1 LVLVIDRDGKKS
13 IRKIQLNCQTS
24 KIDEFLFEKRDKLV
38 KKNSILFSSSSL
50 QVWSNSFYSHSIK
63 RESQIIKRVLN
74 SMRVNKYITDKK
86 SSPCSSQNNYEKKL
100 HLINNLFQN
109 NMFFSLFFSF
119 VHVSCWDWLQR
130 RHLLLLRYS

>member
-1 LVLVIDRDGKKS
+1 MVLVIDRDGKKS

-63 RESQIIKRVLN
+63 REIIKRVLN

-86 SSPCSSQNNYEKKL
+86 SSPCSSQNNYEKKITL
-100 HLINNLFQN
+100 
-109 NMFFSLFFSF
+109 
-119 VHVSCWDWLQR
+119 D
-130 RHLLLLRYS
+130 